1 VPKPKPG
8 FLIKIKEDETVKYNH
23 LFGPVPSRRL
33 GISLGVDLVPL
44 KTCTLNC
51 IYCECGRTTDLTVER
66 KKYVPLRA
74 VKEELTD
81 YFANNPIPDYITF
94 SGSGEPTLNSSIA
107 DVLHFI
113 RNHIHDIPVAVL
125 TNGTLFSIKQIREDI
140 KDAAVVIP
148 SLDAATDKV
157 FRKINRPYPGLKID
171 TIIEGIVKF
180 SKEYNGQ
187 IWLEIFI
194 VPGMND
200 TKYEL
205 TALKRAIEKIGPDR
219 VQLNTLDRPGP
230 VSTIRAATRQ
240 ELEHIIHFWQLE
252 NVSIIA
258 DVSERK
264 DLLAY
269 RTDTES
275 AILGTIA
282 RRPCTLKDLS
292 EILGFQIN
300 EVNKYLDVL
309 EADGKI
315 KVVKQ
320 RRGFFYQLK
329 NPAL

>member
-1 VPKPKPG
+1 M
-8 FLIKIKEDETVKYNH
+8 KYNH

-125 TNGTLFSIKQIREDI
+125 TNGTLFSIKQVREDI

-205 TALKRAIEKIGPDR
+205 TALKQAVEKIGPDR

-292 EILGFQIN
+292 EILGLQIN

-315 KVVKQ
+315 KMVKQ
-320 RRGFFYQLK
+320 KRGFFYQLK

>member
-1 VPKPKPG
+1 MQY
-8 FLIKIKEDETVKYNH
+8 KY

-51 IYCECGRTTDLTVER
+51 IYCECGRTTNLTLER
-66 KKYVPLRA
+66 KEYVPFTT
-74 VKEELTD
+74 VKEELTF
-81 YFANNPIPDYITF
+81 YFANNPKPDYITF
-94 SGSGEPTLNSSIA
+94 SGSGEPTLNSKIGDVLRFIENQSPDISIA
-107 DVLHFI
+107 L
-113 RNHIHDIPVAVL
+113 L
-125 TNGTLFSIKQIREDI
+125 TNGTLFSEKQVREDV
-140 KDAAVVIP
+140 KDASVVIP
-148 SLDAATDKV
+148 SLDAATEKI
-157 FRKINRPYPGLKID
+157 FKKINRPSPHLQVD
-171 TIIEGIVKF
+171 TIIDGLVRF
-180 SKEYNGQ
+180 RKEYSGQ

-194 VPGMND
+194 VSGMND
-200 TKYEL
+200 TEHEL
-205 TALKRAIEKIGPDR
+205 TALKQAIEKIEPDQ

-230 VSTIRAATRQ
+230 VSTLRAATRQ
-240 ELEHIIHFWQLE
+240 ELERVLDFWQLE

-292 EILGFQIN
+292 EILGLQIN

-320 RRGFFYQLK
+320 KRGFFYQLK
-329 NPAL
+329 KTVL

>member
-1 VPKPKPG
+1 MQ
-8 FLIKIKEDETVKYNH
+8 YNH

-51 IYCECGRTTDLTVER
+51 IYCECGRTTDLTVTR
-66 KKYVPLRA
+66 KNYVPLSE

-81 YFANNPIPDYITF
+81 YFANNPRPDYITF
-94 SGSGEPTLNSSIA
+94 SGSGEPTLNSNIA

-125 TNGTLFSIKQIREDI
+125 TNGTLFSIKQVREDI

-148 SLDAATDKV
+148 SLDAATGKL
-157 FRKINRPYPGLKID
+157 FRKINRPYPRLEID
-171 TIIEGIVKF
+171 TIIDGLIRF
-180 SKEYNGQ
+180 RKEYNGQ

-194 VPGMND
+194 VPRMND
-200 TKYEL
+200 TKHEL
-205 TALKRAIEKIGPDR
+205 TALKQAIEKIGPDR

-240 ELEHIIHFWQLE
+240 ELEHIMNFWQLE

-264 DLLAY
+264 ELLSY

-292 EILGFQIN
+292 EILGLQIN

-315 KVVKQ
+315 KMVRQK
-320 RRGFFYQLK
+320 RGFFYQLR
-329 NPAL
+329 NTAL

>member
-1 VPKPKPG
+1 M
-8 FLIKIKEDETVKYNH
+8 DEAKMKYKH

-51 IYCECGRTTDLTVER
+51 IYCECGRTTDLTVTR
-66 KKYVPLRA
+66 KNYVPLSE

-81 YFANNPIPDYITF
+81 YFANNPRPDYITF

-125 TNGTLFSIKQIREDI
+125 TNGTLLSVKQVREDI
-140 KDAAVVIP
+140 KDAALVIP
-148 SLDAATDKV
+148 SLDAATDKI
-157 FRKINRPYPGLKID
+157 FRKINRPYLRLKID
-171 TIIEGIVKF
+171 SIIDGLVRF
-180 SKEYNGQ
+180 RKEYSGQ

-200 TKYEL
+200 TEHEL
-205 TALKRAIEKIGPDR
+205 TALKQAIEKIGPDQ

-230 VSTIRAATRQ
+230 VSTVHAATRQ

-292 EILGFQIN
+292 EILGLQIN

-315 KVVKQ
+315 KMVRQK
-320 RRGFFYQLK
+320 RGFFYQSVSIHK
-329 NPAL
+329 

>member
-1 VPKPKPG
+1 VESAQN
-8 FLIKIKEDETVKYNH
+8 FIQVKINEKIMKYNH

-66 KKYVPLRA
+66 KNYVPLSQ
-74 VKEELTD
+74 VKEELID
-81 YFANNPIPDYITF
+81 YFANNPRPDYITF

-107 DVLHFI
+107 DMLHFI

-125 TNGTLFSIKQIREDI
+125 TNGTLFSIKQVREDI

-148 SLDAATDKV
+148 SLDAATDKI
-157 FRKINRPYPGLKID
+157 FRKINRPYPRLKID

-180 SKEYNGQ
+180 RKEYGGQ

-200 TKYEL
+200 AEHEL
-205 TALKRAIEKIGPDR
+205 IALKQAIEKIGPDR

-230 VSTIRAATRQ
+230 VSTLGAATRQ
-240 ELEHIIHFWQLE
+240 ELEHIIHFWQLD
-252 NVSIIA
+252 NVFIIA

-264 DLLAY
+264 ELLSY

-292 EILGFQIN
+292 EILGMQIN

-315 KVVKQ
+315 KIVKQ
-320 RRGFFYQLK
+320 KRGFFYQLRK
-329 NPAL
+329 TAL

>member
-1 VPKPKPG
+1 M
-8 FLIKIKEDETVKYNH
+8 KYNH

-125 TNGTLFSIKQIREDI
+125 TNGTLFSIKQVREDI

-205 TALKRAIEKIGPDR
+205 TALKHAIEKIGPDR

-292 EILGFQIN
+292 EILGLQIN

-315 KVVKQ
+315 KMVKQ

>member
-1 VPKPKPG
+1 M
-8 FLIKIKEDETVKYNH
+8 KYNH

-125 TNGTLFSIKQIREDI
+125 TNGTLFSIKQVREDI

-205 TALKRAIEKIGPDR
+205 TALKQAIEKIGPDR

-292 EILGFQIN
+292 EILGLQIN

-315 KVVKQ
+315 KMVKQ

>member
-1 VPKPKPG
+1 MESAQNFIQV
-8 FLIKIKEDETVKYNH
+8 KINEKIMKYNH

-66 KKYVPLRA
+66 KNYVPLSQ
-74 VKEELTD
+74 VKEELID
-81 YFANNPIPDYITF
+81 YFANNPRPDYITF

-107 DVLHFI
+107 DMLHFI

-125 TNGTLFSIKQIREDI
+125 TNGTLFSIKQVREDI

-148 SLDAATDKV
+148 SLDAATDKI
-157 FRKINRPYPGLKID
+157 FRKINRPYPRLKID

-180 SKEYNGQ
+180 RKEYGGQ

-200 TKYEL
+200 AEHEL
-205 TALKRAIEKIGPDR
+205 IALKQAIEKIGPDR

-230 VSTIRAATRQ
+230 VSTVRSATRQ
-240 ELEHIIHFWQLE
+240 ELEHIIHFWQLD

-264 DLLAY
+264 DLLSY

-292 EILGFQIN
+292 EILGLQMN

-315 KVVKQ
+315 KIVKQ
-320 RRGFFYQLK
+320 KRGFFYQLR
-329 NPAL
+329 NTAL

>member
-1 VPKPKPG
+1 M
-8 FLIKIKEDETVKYNH
+8 KYNH

-81 YFANNPIPDYITF
+81 YFANNPRPDYITF

-125 TNGTLFSIKQIREDI
+125 TNGTLFSIKQVREDI

-148 SLDAATDKV
+148 SLDAATDKI

-194 VPGMND
+194 VPGIND

-205 TALKRAIEKIGPDR
+205 TALKQAIEKIGPSR

-240 ELEHIIHFWQLE
+240 ELEHILHFWQLE

-258 DVSERK
+258 NVSERK

-292 EILGFQIN
+292 EILGLQIN

-315 KVVKQ
+315 KMVRQK
-320 RRGFFYQLK
+320 RGFFYKLNRTQIFTDIHR
-329 NPAL
+329 

>member
-1 VPKPKPG
+1 M
-8 FLIKIKEDETVKYNH
+8 KYNH

-125 TNGTLFSIKQIREDI
+125 TNGTLFSIKQVREDI

-157 FRKINRPYPGLKID
+157 CRKINRPYPGLKID

-205 TALKRAIEKIGPDR
+205 TALKQAIEKIGPDR

-292 EILGFQIN
+292 EILGLQIN

-315 KVVKQ
+315 KMVKQ